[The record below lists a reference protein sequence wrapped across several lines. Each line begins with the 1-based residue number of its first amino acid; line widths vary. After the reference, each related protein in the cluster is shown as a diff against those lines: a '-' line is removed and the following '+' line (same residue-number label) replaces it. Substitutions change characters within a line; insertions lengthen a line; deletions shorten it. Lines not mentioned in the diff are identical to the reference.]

1 MVKLF
6 NTYIKNNLGLINLF
20 GKVSGRVL
28 FLLLTS
34 FFAYKLSFK
43 TFAAFAIF
51 WTALRMLTFFSANNL
66 YIICF
71 NEVRESLLNKMEWP
85 VIVSANIVVTF
96 IIFGL
101 ISTLISF
108 LIFKNLTITLLVLPT
123 LFFFVIIRDIS
134 EFSKS
139 DNSVYLSIFIED
151 FLFYVLFFITG
162 IISIYLFDSLEGI
175 VLALFLSTLIT
186 AIIALILFK
195 RKFKLSIKKYSFNL
209 NDFSLNS
216 FRLGINYT
224 FLRGNDFLS
233 NFGVRYLGQIYF
245 GDVFV
250 SYAHI
255 MYQFYNIFT
264 LITISVISGLQSK
277 ITVTKLYSFNKDFI
291 RKTYREL
298 LKTITPFIFGT
309 LIIIIL
315 FNTQILSFIFPK
327 YVEYNELLIK
337 VSLTSLLFM
346 LIQPLVFIMIYNNK
360 MANLKTLNVLQY
372 IAITIVYV
380 VPYFFSNF
388 NEEYWLLLVMTIFI
402 VIQGLFSIQNYKRI

>member
-1 MVKLF
+1 
-6 NTYIKNNLGLINLF
+6 
-20 GKVSGRVL
+20 
-28 FLLLTS
+28 
-34 FFAYKLSFK
+34 
-43 TFAAFAIF
+43 
-51 WTALRMLTFFSANNL
+51 
-66 YIICF
+66 
-71 NEVRESLLNKMEWP
+71 MEWP

-96 IIFGL
+96 IIFCL

-108 LIFKNLTITLLVLPT
+108 LIFKNLTITFLVLPT

-277 ITVTKLYSFNKDFI
+277 ITVTKLSSFNKDFI

-380 VPYFFSNF
+380 IPYFFSNF

>member
-195 RKFKLSIKKYSFNL
+195 IKFKLSIKKYSFNL

-264 LITISVISGLQSK
+264 LITISVISGLQSE
-277 ITVTKLYSFNKDFI
+277 ITVTKLSSFNKDFI

>member
-264 LITISVISGLQSK
+264 LITISVISGLQSE
-277 ITVTKLYSFNKDFI
+277 ITVTKLSSFNKDFI

>member
-1 MVKLF
+1 LVKLF

-264 LITISVISGLQSK
+264 LITISVISGLQSE
-277 ITVTKLYSFNKDFI
+277 ITVTKLSSFNKDFI

>member
-1 MVKLF
+1 LFKLF

-264 LITISVISGLQSK
+264 LITISVISGLQSE
-277 ITVTKLYSFNKDFI
+277 ITVTKLSSFNKDFI